1 MKKISLF
8 LLLPIGALV
17 IWVFARKTE
26 LPRVPFAKATRET
39 ISNTLSTNGKVEPIE
54 YVDVHVQ
61 EPGLVKRVL
70 VHNGDA
76 VREGQ
81 PLAELSQTGLA
92 EDLSAA
98 EAREAQARADLQG
111 YTSGG
116 RTSDV
121 AELNASLARF
131 QASRDQAQ
139 RNVQSLERLQKQQA
153 ATAYEVQQAQQALN
167 DIDVQIRGLQQ
178 RRGALVGRNDVAAAQ
193 ARLREAEASVALAK
207 QRLAQN
213 DITSPIT
220 GVVYDLPAREGAY
233 LNAGDAVASVGKLNP
248 VRVRV
253 YVDEPE
259 IGHIAPGESVRIT
272 WDALPGREWH
282 GSVQKLPTEIVALGS
297 RQVGQ
302 VLCTIDNPGRE
313 LIPGTNVNAFILTQV
328 VPNALTI
335 PRNAIRHDSGVGVYV
350 LMSNNTVRW
359 QNVRTGVSEALRV
372 EIVSGLKEGDAVAEA
387 TDQPLHPGEKVE
399 PVLE

>member
-1 MKKISLF
+1 LRKIALF

-26 LPRVPFAKATRET
+26 LPRVPFAKATRVT

-54 YVDVHVQ
+54 YVDVRVQ

-70 VHNGDA
+70 VHNGDT

-81 PLAELSQTGLA
+81 VLAELSQTGLA
-92 EDLSAA
+92 QDLAAA
-98 EAREAQARADLQG
+98 EAREAQARAELQG

-116 RTSDV
+116 RTSDL
-121 AELNASLARF
+121 AELNASLSRL

-139 RNVQSLERLQKQQA
+139 RNLDSLERLQKQQA

-178 RRGALVGRNDVAAAQ
+178 RRGALVGHNDVAAAQ
-193 ARLREAEASVALAK
+193 ARLREAEANVALSK
-207 QRLAQN
+207 QRIAQN
-213 DITSPIT
+213 VITSPIA

-259 IGHIAPGESVRIT
+259 IGHIAPGEPVRIT
-272 WDALPGREWH
+272 WDALPGKEWH

-328 VPNALTI
+328 VQNALTI

-350 LMSNNTVRW
+350 LNGNNTVRW
-359 QNVRTGVSEALRV
+359 ENVRTGVSEALRV

-387 TDQPLHPGEKVE
+387 TDQPLHAGEKVE

>member
-1 MKKISLF
+1 LKKIALF

-26 LPRVPFAKATRET
+26 LPRVPFAKASRET

-54 YVDVHVQ
+54 YVDIHVQ
-61 EPGLVKRVL
+61 EPGLVTRVL
-70 VHNGDA
+70 VHNGDT

-81 PLAELSQTGLA
+81 TLAELSQTGLTQ
-92 EDLSAA
+92 DLAAA
-98 EAREAQARADLQG
+98 EARAAQARAELQS

-116 RTSDV
+116 RSSDV
-121 AELNASLARF
+121 ADLNASLARL

-139 RNVQSLERLQKQQA
+139 RNLQSLERLQKQQA

-178 RRGALVGRNDVAAAQ
+178 RRGALVGRNDLAAAQ
-193 ARLREAEASVALAK
+193 ARLREAEASVSLAK

-213 DITSPIT
+213 IITSPMS
-220 GVVYDLPAREGAY
+220 GVIYALPAREGAY

-259 IGHIAPGESVRIT
+259 IGHIAPGEPVRIT

-282 GSVQKLPTEIVALGS
+282 GAVQKLPTAIVALGS
-297 RQVGQ
+297 RQVGE
-302 VLCTIDNPGRE
+302 VLCTIDNPERE
-313 LIPGTNVNAFILTQV
+313 LLPGTNVNAFILTQV
-328 VPNALTI
+328 VQNALTI

-350 LMSNNTVRW
+350 LSGNNTIRW
-359 QNVRTGVSEALRV
+359 QNVRTGVSEALKV
-372 EIVSGLKEGDAVAEA
+372 EVVSGLKEGDAVAEA
-387 TDQPLHPGEKVE
+387 TDQPLHAGEKVD
-399 PVLE
+399 PVIQ

>member
-1 MKKISLF
+1 LKKISLF

-26 LPRVPFAKATRET
+26 LPRVPFAKATRQT

-54 YVDVHVQ
+54 YVDVRVQ

-70 VHNGDA
+70 VHSGDS

-81 PLAELSQTGLA
+81 VLAELSQTGLTQ
-92 EDLSAA
+92 DLAAA
-98 EAREAQARADLQG
+98 EARAAQSRAELQS
-111 YTSGG
+111 YTAGG

-121 AELNASLARF
+121 AELNASLSRL
-131 QASRDQAQ
+131 QASRDLAQ
-139 RNVQSLERLQKQQA
+139 RNLQSLERLQKQQA
-153 ATAYEVQQAQQALN
+153 ATSYEVQQAHQALN
-167 DIDVQIRGLQQ
+167 DIDVQIRGLEQ
-178 RRGALVGRNDVAAAQ
+178 RRGALVGHNDLAAAQ
-193 ARLREAEASVALAK
+193 ARLREADANVALAK

-213 DITSPIT
+213 VITSPMA

-233 LNAGDAVASVGKLNP
+233 LNAGDAVASVGKLDP

-259 IGHIAPGESVRIT
+259 VGHIAPGEPVRIT
-272 WDALPGREWH
+272 WDALPGKEWH

-328 VPNALTI
+328 VRDALTI
-335 PRNAIRHDSGVGVYV
+335 PRNAIRHDNGVGVYV

-359 QNVRTGVSEALRV
+359 ENVRTGVSEALRV
-372 EIVSGLKEGDAVAEA
+372 EIVSGLKQGDAVAEA
-387 TDQPLHPGEKVE
+387 TDQPLSPGEKVD

>member
-54 YVDVHVQ
+54 YVDVRVQ

-70 VHNGDA
+70 VHNGDT

-81 PLAELSQTGLA
+81 VLAELSQSGLT
-92 EDLSAA
+92 EDLAAA

-121 AELNASLARF
+121 AELNASLSRL

-139 RNVQSLERLQKQQA
+139 RNLESLQRLQKQQA

-167 DIDVQIRGLQQ
+167 DIDVQVRGLQQ

-193 ARLREAEASVALAK
+193 ARLRESSANVALAK
-207 QRLAQN
+207 QRLEQN
-213 DITSPIT
+213 VITSPIS
-220 GVVYDLPAREGAY
+220 GVVYDLPAREGSY

-259 IGHIAPGESVRIT
+259 IGHIAPGEPVRIT
-272 WDALPGREWH
+272 WDALPGKEWH

-313 LIPGTNVNAFILTQV
+313 LIPGTNVNAFILSQV
-328 VPNALTI
+328 VQSALTI
-335 PRNAIRHDSGVGVYV
+335 PRNAIRHDNGVGVYV
-350 LMSNNTVRW
+350 LMGNNTVRW

-372 EIVSGLKEGDAVAEA
+372 EIVSGLKDGDAVAEA
-387 TDQPLHPGEKVE
+387 TDQPLQPGEKVD